1 MNMKCFYLSRIVTSG
16 RLHNAQ
22 IQDVSHYP
30 SVRFFNDTRLTYI
43 CINQLPVLVVQ
54 QIEQRAF
61 RQKTAVPTDTTV
73 QQLIINTQFCSSR

>member
-1 MNMKCFYLSRIVTSG
+1 MKCFYLSRIVTSD

-43 CINQLPVLVVQ
+43 CINQFPVLVVQ
-54 QIEQRAF
+54 QIERRAF
-61 RQKTAVPTDTTV
+61 RQKTVVPADTTV
-73 QQLIINTQFCSSR
+73 QRLIINTQFCSSR

>member
-1 MNMKCFYLSRIVTSG
+1 MNMKCFYLSRIVTSDS
-16 RLHNAQ
+16 LHNAQ

-54 QIEQRAF
+54 QIERRAF
-61 RQKTAVPTDTTV
+61 RQKTAVPTGTTA
-73 QQLIINTQFCSSR
+73 QRLIINTQFCSRR

>member
-1 MNMKCFYLSRIVTSG
+1 MKCFYLSRIVTSD

-30 SVRFFNDTRLTYI
+30 SMRFFNDTRLTYI

-54 QIEQRAF
+54 QIERRAF
-61 RQKTAVPTDTTV
+61 RQKTVAPISTTV

>member
-1 MNMKCFYLSRIVTSG
+1 MKCFYLSRIVTSD

-30 SVRFFNDTRLTYI
+30 SMRFFNDTRLTYI

-54 QIEQRAF
+54 QIERRAF
-61 RQKTAVPTDTTV
+61 RQKTAVPAGTTV
-73 QQLIINTQFCSSR
+73 HQLIINTQFCSSR

>member
-1 MNMKCFYLSRIVTSG
+1 MNMKCFYLSRIVTSD

-22 IQDVSHYP
+22 IQDVSHYI

-43 CINQLPVLVVQ
+43 CIYQLPVLAVQ
-54 QIEQRAF
+54 QIEHRAF
-61 RQKTAVPTDTTV
+61 RQKTAVPAGTTV

>member
-1 MNMKCFYLSRIVTSG
+1 MNMKCFYLSRIVTSD

-54 QIEQRAF
+54 QIERRAF
-61 RQKTAVPTDTTV
+61 RQKTVAPNSTTV
-73 QQLIINTQFCSSR
+73 DY